1 MAKKTVY
8 RKVVD
13 IDVGEDVVILPD
25 NRTLLIEQL
34 TDNKPDKAQLKD
46 FRKIDEVFEHFQPKT
61 EIAFENEKGAPQ
73 KETLR
78 FNNLNDFGPDG
89 IAKQSEFLKGIKN
102 KKEVYEKFIE
112 IIKKNS
118 TLRNALSDPKAKE
131 QVLKGLHAMLIEL
144 DKSIK

>member
-13 IDVGEDVVILPD
+13 IDVGADVVILPD

-102 KKEVYEKFIE
+102 KKEVYEKFNE

-118 TLRNALSDPKAKE
+118 TLRNALSDPKARE